1 MKKDIT
7 VLAIESSCDETS
19 AAVVKNGR
27 QVLSDVIYSQID
39 LHTLYGGVVPEIA
52 SRKHIEKINQVI
64 EKALADAGEELCAQ
78 GALRTNGTDFKDIP
92 FGLDDID
99 AVCVSSGPGSYTGLR
114 IGVSSAKGI
123 CYALDIPLISVPTLQ
138 NMASLYYM
146 QHPDYQG
153 LVCPMIDAR
162 RMECYTAIYS
172 RDGQE
177 RGTMAEVIE
186 KGMYDMWLD
195 RGPVTFIGDGAA
207 KTHDILS
214 VHQNACY
221 DTDFTISASGMI
233 PIAEAKMANNETEN
247 VAYFEP
253 FYLKDFVAK
262 KSVVHGLRD

>member
-1 MKKDIT
+1 MTI
-7 VLAIESSCDETS
+7 LLLETATQTCS
-19 AAVVKNGR
+19 VALSKNGAIVSEIHSDESNAHSSKLAVFIDS
-27 QVLSDVIYSQID
+27 VL
-39 LHTLYGGVVPEIA
+39 
-52 SRKHIEKINQVI
+52 
-64 EKALADAGEELCAQ
+64 
-78 GALRTNGTDFKDIP
+78 KDNAIKNT
-92 FGLDDID
+92 DID